1 MGAVGLFE
9 DKYKDIVRVV
19 SFGGWSVELCGGTH
33 VKNVSEIQMFKILSE
48 SSVAAGVRRIE
59 ATTGRNVYEYLK
71 KNDEQISKISSILK
85 VKPNDLD
92 SKILSLTDEIKSL
105 EKELKEIKSKLTL
118 DSLDDFI
125 KEKIDLDGISFVAKK
140 VEIENKNELMDLIDK
155 LRDKLGRSIV
165 VLANVFNNKLTF
177 TVAVS
182 KDLVSKKIHA
192 GNIVKEIAKLVGGN
206 GGGRAD
212 IAQAGGKEIEKVD
225 FALKESEKI
234 VKSLI

>member
-1 MGAVGLFE
+1 
-9 DKYKDIVRVV
+9 
-19 SFGGWSVELCGGTH
+19 
-33 VKNVSEIQMFKILSE
+33 
-48 SSVAAGVRRIE
+48 
-59 ATTGRNVYEYLK
+59 
-71 KNDEQISKISSILK
+71 
-85 VKPNDLD
+85 
-92 SKILSLTDEIKSL
+92 
-105 EKELKEIKSKLTL
+105 
-118 DSLDDFI
+118 
-125 KEKIDLDGISFVAKK
+125 
-140 VEIENKNELMDLIDK
+140 MDLIDK

>member
-92 SKILSLTDEIKSL
+92 LKILSLTDEIKSL